1 MNNKIFSEFQ
11 NNLNCLH
18 KTIGIINER
27 TNNSLDNSE
36 KALEIAKIANN
47 IAFGNENIKKK
58 NIELEIIRKL
68 FGNSRPQLDEI
79 IVIDNITDNY
89 YIDNLFNDYD

>member
-18 KTIGIINER
+18 KTIGIINEK
-27 TNNSLDNSE
+27 TNNSLENSE

-47 IAFGNENIKKK
+47 MAFGSENIKKD
-58 NIELEIIRKL
+58 NIELEVIRKL

-79 IVIDNITDNY
+79 IVIDDLTDNY
-89 YIDNLFNDYD
+89 YIDNLFNVYD

>member
-58 NIELEIIRKL
+58 KYRIR
-68 FGNSRPQLDEI
+68 N
-79 IVIDNITDNY
+79 N
-89 YIDNLFNDYD
+89 